1 MLCCDQVYE
10 NDGVVELTVGR
21 RGDLTAE
28 VRVDFATEDQ
38 TATAGEDYEAQVRLT
53 YSVLY
58 SSCSRLFARSGVR
71 V

>member
-53 YSVLY
+53 WL
-58 SSCSRLFARSGVR
+58 
-71 V
+71 